1 MPIQSQMQRRLL
13 GVPAMAALLFVS
25 GCITGQSAALPMVR
39 YEAERDLDCP
49 GAEIRIEEELS
60 GFFSATGC
68 GRRARYRA
76 ACEGLSCTVSP
87 ENGPAIPW
95 RDRPPPTPV
104 PQ

>member
-1 MPIQSQMQRRLL
+1 MRFSLPRLSRRYLASLALICAPICACYATQH
-13 GVPAMAALLFVS
+13 P
-25 GCITGQSAALPMVR
+25 ALPMVR
-39 YEAERDLDCP
+39 YEAERDLDCD
-49 GAEIRIEEELS
+49 AADIRIEEELS
-60 GFFSATGC
+60 GFFTATGC